1 MLGLVD
7 DDVLASALRAAVRGE
22 VGTDPGTR
30 ALYATD
36 ASNYRVP
43 PRAVVLPRCADD
55 VSAVMAICR
64 EQGVPLTARG
74 AGTSVAGNA
83 IGPGVIL
90 DFSRHLDTVL
100 DLDPSA
106 RLARV
111 QPGVVLD
118 ALQATAAPHGLRFGP
133 DPSSHS
139 RCTLG
144 GMIGNNACGKHS
156 VAWGT
161 TAGSVEELVVLLPD
175 GSRLVAGSGPLPAGV
190 ATLEREYR
198 GLIRTALPDWPRR
211 GSGYAL
217 QHLLP
222 EHGSQLARAL
232 VGTEGTCAVLLEATV
247 RLIAPPPAAAL
258 LVLGFPDTPAAAD
271 AAPGLLPHHPL
282 TVEAMDAALIEALRA
297 ARLGRHRPVA
307 QLPEGAA
314 WLLVEFGADRPG
326 AAAATAR
333 AVAAQAGRPHLV
345 VTDPAHR
352 AALWRIREA
361 GAGLLTRLADG
372 SQAWPGWED
381 ATVPP
386 DRLGGY
392 LRGFADLLA
401 EHGRRGSVYGHFG
414 EGCVHVRLDAELLTA
429 AGRRDFRRLLEQ
441 AAALVVAHGGS
452 LCGEHGDGRAR
463 SELLDRMY
471 PPAVLDLFARFK
483 GIFDPNRLLNPGVLV
498 DPRPLDADLR
508 PGRER
513 PAPVSLAL
521 TRDGGS
527 LAAATR
533 RCVGVGA
540 CRQLDGPGVM
550 CPSFQVTRDEKHS
563 TRGRA
568 HLLAEMLAGELVTGG
583 WRSPEV
589 HEALDLCLACKAC
602 ASDCPVNVDMASYKA
617 EFLHQRY
624 RRRLRPRWHYALGG
638 LPLAARIA
646 GLAPRVANGAAP
658 LLARLGGVST
668 ARPLPRFAR
677 YRPPALPSGLAPRGV
692 VLLWPDC
699 FTRSF
704 DPHVVHAAAR
714 VLTAA
719 GFAVRLPR
727 GTVCCG
733 LTWFATGQFG
743 IARLVSRRTLRLLRT
758 AIAARVPVV
767 GLEPSC
773 VAMLRSD
780 LVELLPDDP
789 AATALAGQ
797 TWTLAE
803 LLARRAAGWQPPRR
817 EADAV
822 QQVHCH
828 QHAVLGHDAD
838 DSLLRAAGIR
848 VRRASG
854 CCGLAGSFG
863 YQRGHEELSG
873 ALAQRSLAPALRASP
888 DALVLADGFS
898 CRLQIAQTT
907 GRHALHL
914 AELLDGD
921 SLDGTASRAPSGGGF
936 GPSGDG

>member
-1 MLGLVD
+1 M
-7 DDVLASALRAAVRGE
+7 VLDTLQAAV
-22 VGTDPGTR
+22 
-30 ALYATD
+30 
-36 ASNYRVP
+36 
-43 PRAVVLPRCADD
+43 
-55 VSAVMAICR
+55 
-64 EQGVPLTARG
+64 
-74 AGTSVAGNA
+74 
-83 IGPGVIL
+83 
-90 DFSRHLDTVL
+90 
-100 DLDPSA
+100 
-106 RLARV
+106 
-111 QPGVVLD
+111 
-118 ALQATAAPHGLRFGP
+118 APHGLRFGP

-139 RCTLG
+139 RATLG
-144 GMIGNNACGKHS
+144 GMIGNNACGMHS

-161 TAGSVEELVVLLPD
+161 TAGNVEELVVLLPD
-175 GSRLVAGSGPLPAGV
+175 GSRLVAGAGTLPAEV
-190 ATLEREYR
+190 ATLEREHR
-198 GLIRTALPDWPRR
+198 RLIRTALAHWPRR

-217 QHLLP
+217 AHLLP

-232 VGTEGTCAVLLEATV
+232 TGTEGTCAVLLEATV
-247 RLIAPPPAAAL
+247 RLIAPPPAVAL
-258 LVLGFPDTPAAAD
+258 LVLGFPDTPSAAD
-271 AAPGLLPHHPL
+271 AAPGLLAHHPL
-282 TVEAMDAALIEALRA
+282 TVEGMDTALTAALRA
-297 ARLGRHRPVA
+297 RNRPVA
-307 QLPEGAA
+307 QLPDGAA
-314 WLLVEFGADRPG
+314 WLLVEFGADAAGG
-326 AAAATAR
+326 AVAAAR

-361 GAGLLTRLADG
+361 GAGLVTRRSDG
-372 SQAWPGWED
+372 AQAWPGWED
-381 ATVPP
+381 ATVAPE
-386 DRLGGY
+386 RLGDY
-392 LRGFADLLA
+392 LRAFAGLTA
-401 EHGRRGSVYGHFG
+401 EHGRQGAVYGHFG
-414 EGCVHVRLDAELLTA
+414 EGCVHVRLDVDLLTP

-441 AAALVVAHGGS
+441 AADLVVAHGGS

-471 PPAVLDLFARFK
+471 PPEVLDLFARFK
-483 GIFDPNRLLNPGVLV
+483 GIFDPNRMLNPGVLV

-513 PAPVSLAL
+513 PVPVSLAL

-527 LAAATR
+527 LAEATR
-533 RCVGVGA
+533 RCVGIGA
-540 CRQLDGPGVM
+540 CRALDGPGVM

-568 HLLAEMLAGELVTGG
+568 HLLAEMLAGDLITGG

-602 ASDCPVNVDMASYKA
+602 VSDCPVNVDMASYKA
-617 EFLHQRY
+617 EFLHQHY
-624 RRRLRPRWHYALGG
+624 RHRLRPRWHYALGS
-638 LPLAARIA
+638 LPLAVRVA
-646 GLAPRVANGAAP
+646 GLAPMVANRAAP

-677 YRPPALPSGLAPRGV
+677 YWPPVLPAGPAPRGV

-743 IARLVSRRTLRLLRT
+743 IARLVLRRTLRLLRT
-758 AIAARVPVV
+758 ATAAQVPVV

-773 VAMLRSD
+773 VAMLRCD
-780 LVELLPDDP
+780 LPELLPHDP
-789 AATALAGQ
+789 AASALAGQ

-803 LLARRAAGWQPPRR
+803 LLAQRAADWQPPRL
-817 EADAV
+817 EAEAV

-838 DSLLRAAGIR
+838 DSLLAAAGIR

-863 YQRGHEELSG
+863 YQRGHEELSA
-873 ALAQRSLAPALRASP
+873 ALAQRSLVPALRAAP

-907 GRHALHL
+907 GRHAVHL
-914 AELLDGD
+914 AELLDAGA
-921 SLDGTASRAPSGGGF
+921 LEGR
-936 GPSGDG
+936 

>member
-1 MLGLVD
+1 MLDRVD
-7 DDVLASALRAAVRGE
+7 DNELSGALRAAVRGE
-22 VGTDPGTR
+22 VGADPATR

-43 PRAVVLPRCADD
+43 PRAVVAPRCVDD

-74 AGTSVAGNA
+74 AGTSIAGNA

-90 DFSRHLDTVL
+90 DFSRHLNAVL
-100 DLDPSA
+100 DLDPA
-106 RLARV
+106 NRLARV

-118 ALQATAAPHGLRFGP
+118 ALQAAAAPHGLRFGP

-139 RCTLG
+139 RATLG
-144 GMIGNNACGKHS
+144 GMIGNNACGTHS

-161 TAGSVEELVVLLPD
+161 TAGNVEELVVLLPE
-175 GSRLVAGSGPLPAGV
+175 GARLVAGSGQLPAGV
-190 ATLEREYR
+190 AALEREYR
-198 GLIRTALPDWPRR
+198 GLIRTALPHWPRR

-217 QHLLP
+217 AHLLP

-247 RLIAPPPAAAL
+247 RLIAPPPAVAL

-271 AAPGLLPHHPL
+271 AVPELLAHHPL
-282 TVEAMDAALIEALRA
+282 AVEAMEAALIEALRA
-297 ARLGRHRPVA
+297 RRRTLA

-314 WLLVEFGADRPG
+314 WLLVEFGADHPG
-326 AAAATAR
+326 EAEASAR

-345 VTDPAHR
+345 VVDPAHR

-361 GAGLLTRLADG
+361 GAGLLTRPSDG
-372 SQAWPGWED
+372 VQGWPGWED

-392 LRGFADLLA
+392 LRGFADLLT

-414 EGCVHVRLDAELLTA
+414 EGCVHLRLDADLLTA
-429 AGRRDFRRLLEQ
+429 PGRRDFRRLLEQ
-441 AAALVVAHGGS
+441 AADLVVAHGGS

-463 SELLDRMY
+463 GELLDRMY
-471 PPAVLDLFARFK
+471 PPEVLELFARFK

-513 PAPVSLAL
+513 EVPVSLAL
-521 TRDGGS
+521 ARDGGS

-533 RCVGVGA
+533 RCVGIGA
-540 CRQLDGPGVM
+540 CRALDGPGVM

-568 HLLAEMLAGELVTGG
+568 HLLAEMLAGDLITGG

-602 ASDCPVNVDMASYKA
+602 VSDCPVNVDMASYKA
-617 EFLHQRY
+617 EFLHQHY

-638 LPLAARIA
+638 LPLAAHLA
-646 GLAPRVANGAAP
+646 GLAPAAANWAAP

-677 YRPPALPSGLAPRGV
+677 YRPPVLPAGPALRGA

-704 DPHVVHAAAR
+704 DPHVIHAAAR

-743 IARLVSRRTLRLLRT
+743 IARLVLRRTLRLLRT
-758 AIAARVPVV
+758 ATAARVPVSGLPVV

-773 VAMLRSD
+773 VAMLRGD
-780 LVELLPDDP
+780 LTELLPDDP
-789 AATALAGQ
+789 AASALAGQ

-803 LLARRAAGWQPPRR
+803 LLAQRAADWQPPRR
-817 EADAV
+817 AADAV

-828 QHAVLGHDAD
+828 QHAILGHDAD

-863 YQRGHEELSG
+863 YQRGHEELSA
-873 ALAQRSLAPALRASP
+873 ALARRSLVPALQAAP
-888 DALVLADGFS
+888 EALVLADGFS

-907 GRHALHL
+907 GRRAVHL
-914 AELLDGD
+914 AELLDAGA
-921 SLDGTASRAPSGGGF
+921 LEGR
-936 GPSGDG
+936 